1 MAKSPCFIGHLYQSY
16 VSHNQRL
23 PEGIPPPFLK
33 HPEPQP
39 HFAWPV
45 SDAPLNG
52 LISRTDYRK
61 ICGFRRFFIFFP
73 HQSIEDFHVALRILS
88 FNTSKTGSETTGT
101 GGNSLLAGQ
110 FFNWTWRANVA
121 QTSDTGPVAQDCGSR
136 QLTSIKSAEMLAVA
150 NSWLIYT
157 SETHQNY
164 VWSCKVWTTVTPV
177 AHVWDRNICPKHAPN
192 ACEYT
197 MHKVMPASL
206 KSRQV

>member
-1 MAKSPCFIGHLYQSY
+1 MENHQILMAKSPCFIGHQYQSY

-73 HQSIEDFHVALRILS
+73 HISFLFFHSSI
-88 FNTSKTGSETTGT
+88 
-101 GGNSLLAGQ
+101 
-110 FFNWTWRANVA
+110 NV
-121 QTSDTGPVAQDCGSR
+121 P
-136 QLTSIKSAEMLAVA
+136 SIKCISSTSSPIIFPNTIFHKQKSQHISQFVFNVPEMCSQKL
-150 NSWLIYT
+150 
-157 SETHQNY
+157 
-164 VWSCKVWTTVTPV
+164 
-177 AHVWDRNICPKHAPN
+177 
-192 ACEYT
+192 
-197 MHKVMPASL
+197 
-206 KSRQV
+206 